1 VAALID
7 AHSRF
12 SGARSCALWWASAG
26 GQAMAETALLLPLL
40 IFGVVGGA
48 DLARAYAVQLAVQNA
63 ARAGAEGYALSALP
77 STTDAQNFAVA
88 EANRTPGLNI
98 TTGNV
103 SVTPNLKAD
112 GTACT
117 PPTTLIQPCYVNVRV
132 TFTFRTVIP
141 WPLVPNIA
149 NFDRNTIMRQI
160 N

>member
-1 VAALID
+1 MV
-7 AHSRF
+7 
-12 SGARSCALWWASAG
+12 
-26 GQAMAETALLLPLL
+26 ETALLLPLL
-40 IFGVVGGA
+40 VFGVIGGA

-77 STTDAQNFAVA
+77 SATQAQNFAIA

-103 SVTPNLKAD
+103 TVTPNKKAD

-117 PPTTLIQPCYVNVRV
+117 PPTTLIQPCYVTVRV

-141 WPLVPNIA
+141 WPLVPNVA
-149 NFDRNTIMRQI
+149 NLDRSTTMRQI